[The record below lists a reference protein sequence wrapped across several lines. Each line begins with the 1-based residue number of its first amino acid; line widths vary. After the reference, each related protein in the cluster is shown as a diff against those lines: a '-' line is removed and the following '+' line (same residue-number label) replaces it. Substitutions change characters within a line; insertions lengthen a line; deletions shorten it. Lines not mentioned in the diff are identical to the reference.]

1 MTTPI
6 RPVPFADLA
15 RASAKIGVLGF
26 GGPAGQIAL
35 MHRIFVDEKKWI
47 DEARYL
53 HALNYCMLLPGP
65 EAQQLA
71 VYVGWLVNGV
81 RGGIAAGVLF
91 VLPGALVIFALSWLY
106 AAHADMPS
114 VAAFF
119 YGVKAAVLAI
129 VFEAV
134 LRIAR
139 RALKKRSDL
148 LVAVLAFTALYL
160 FGAPFPLVIL
170 AAGLIGGLHS
180 LRAAPVSPATAA
192 TSTAGRS
199 PINGVAVAA
208 LWAGL
213 WLAPVA
219 AVWVMAGRHHILTEV
234 GLLFSKLALVTFGG
248 AYAVLAYLQQQAV
261 EAHGWLSPEQM
272 IDGLGL
278 AETTPG
284 PLVLVNQFVG
294 FQAGWN
300 AGGGL
305 ALALACAAMASWCT
319 FAPSFLWIFAGA
331 PVAERLRDNALA
343 QGALRAITAAVLGVI
358 VSLALWFSLHVLF
371 ADVGEFATPWGRVLS
386 APKLGSLDPFAAAL
400 AFGAGL
406 ALIRFKANM
415 IAVIAACAGA
425 AFLWNAYAASL
436 VPGL

>member
-6 RPVPFADLA
+6 RSVPFADLV
-15 RASAKIGVLGF
+15 RASAKVGFLGF

-35 MHRIFVDEKKWI
+35 MHRVFVDEKKWI

-81 RGGIAAGVLF
+81 RGGIVAGILF
-91 VLPGALVIFALSWLY
+91 VLPGAFVILALSWLY
-106 AAHADMPS
+106 AAHADAPG
-114 VAAFF
+114 VAAVF

-129 VFEAV
+129 VVEAV
-134 LRIAR
+134 LRISR
-139 RALKKRSDL
+139 RALKQRSDIL
-148 LVAVLAFTALYL
+148 LAVIAFIALYV
-160 FGAPFPLVIL
+160 FAVPYPLVIL
-170 AAGLIGGLHS
+170 SAGLVGGLWS
-180 LRAAPVSPATAA
+180 LRAESRSSAIAIAPTMGGSLIKGVSA
-192 TSTAGRS
+192 
-199 PINGVAVAA
+199 AA

-219 AVWVMAGRHHILTEV
+219 GVWAVAGRHHILTEI
-234 GLLFSKLALVTFGG
+234 GLLFSNLALVTFGG

-261 EAHGWLSPEQM
+261 EAHGWLSPDQM

-300 AGGGL
+300 SGQGL
-305 ALALACAAMASWCT
+305 LLALACAAMASWCT

-331 PVAERLRDNALA
+331 PVAERLRDNAFA
-343 QGALRAITAAVLGVI
+343 QGALRAITAAVLGV
-358 VSLALWFSLHVLF
+358 VASLALWFSLHVLF
-371 ADVGEFATPWGRVLS
+371 ADIGELATPWGRSFATPRL
-386 APKLGSLDPFAAAL
+386 ASLDPFAAAL
-400 AFGAGL
+400 AAGAGL
-406 ALIRFKANM
+406 ALIRYKTNM

-425 AFLWNAYAASL
+425 ALVRNGAA
-436 VPGL
+436 PFFA